1 MGPIALFDKSFLQ
14 SIGVDESVWFDHFFM
29 PMVCPIFYVETLG
42 NLAKETTGRS
52 PEAIVREI
60 ANKFPEWGGS
70 PCAFHA
76 NLAISNLLGHHI
88 GLDIGCTNGSQRIQQ
103 IAGRAREPV
112 QPGHDHR
119 ITVIQL
125 GQQPRQLLAV
135 RRGKAALVERG
146 NRSLI

>member
-1 MGPIALFDKSFLQ
+1 MALGGDVRSL
-14 SIGVDESVWFDHFFM
+14 W
-29 PMVCPIFYVETLG
+29 
-42 NLAKETTGRS
+42 RS
-52 PEAIVREI
+52 PGRTVERWRTNAALGAGNDQVALELGQPAQHRRDQPAARRGGVGPYIVQRTE
-60 ANKFPEWGGS
+60 GG
-70 PCAFHA
+70 
-76 NLAISNLLGHHI
+76 IR
-88 GLDIGCTNGSQRIQQ
+88 CTNGSQRVQQ